1 MAPLD
6 VSPARWLDTPPSIED
21 DSLVVITEALLPVFD
36 WLDVPVIRAVEQ
48 KLSVV
53 ERFLIESALVLGDLS
68 PEDVEEIT
76 GLPEEATRRITG
88 HLCETGV
95 LEARDEGYVPDEEA
109 ALATLKRESLVEL
122 RQDVLTFIVLPR
134 SGDALAFEHKK
145 GRAAPPKIHRLDP
158 AASAPV
164 PDTYRDATQTSVLRG
179 LIDARRVSGLP
190 EDIVEVPKPE
200 DDKPITDTCPVYRYT
215 GRLRLRSGQMKA
227 SGHVYGES
235 GEERVSVDL
244 SRASGLIDYW
254 LSQAELLHL
263 AEIFQAACYEIGC
276 SPSDAEVRRSG
287 ASQWAF
293 QVNSVGARDIAERGR
308 RLCRPAGL
316 ELVSPD
322 RTTKIEVVASF
333 KPAGPDAEALFAVD
347 AAADTLEELP
357 PDSLEPADL
366 SKAISVGRAAYH
378 VEESLEMASAVRER
392 LWARGR
398 QYLVYRLR
406 ANEDFDYD

>member
-1 MAPLD
+1 M
-6 VSPARWLDTPPSIED
+6 
-21 DSLVVITEALLPVFD
+21 
-36 WLDVPVIRAVEQ
+36 
-48 KLSVV
+48 
-53 ERFLIESALVLGDLS
+53 
-68 PEDVEEIT
+68 T
-76 GLPEEATRRITG
+76 GLPQEATRRITG

-95 LEARDEGYVPDEEA
+95 LEARDEGYVPNEEA
-109 ALATLKRESLVEL
+109 ALATLRRETLVEL

-164 PDTYRDATQTSVLRG
+164 PDTYQDATQTTVLRR
-179 LIDARRVSGLP
+179 LIDAGRVNGLP
-190 EDIVEVPKPE
+190 EDIVDVPKPE
-200 DDKPITDTCPVYRYT
+200 DDKPVTDTCPVYRYA

-263 AEIFQAACYEIGC
+263 SEIFQAACHEIGC
-276 SPSDAEVRRSG
+276 SPNDAKVRRSG

-293 QVNSVGARDIAERGR
+293 QVNSVGARDIAARGR
-308 RLCRPAGL
+308 RLCQPAGL

-322 RTTKIEVVASF
+322 RTSKIEVVASF
-333 KPAGPDAEALFAVD
+333 EPAGPEAEIFFAVD
-347 AAADTLEELP
+347 AAADMLEELA

-366 SKAISVGRAAYH
+366 SKAISAGRAACH

-406 ANEDFDYD
+406 ANEDFAYD